1 MADKL
6 YPFRVSK
13 EVFNLAEYLRNKEEV
28 TRKVFTRRAI
38 QTFLSGSREI
48 DKRILI
54 TNRYDND
61 YIFRDALFSVLIGKD
76 QLDAVQQIANEKGCK
91 MSHVLFQSLVG
102 YCVQLID
109 PEDGNIKIE

>member
-13 EVFNLAEYLRNKEEV
+13 EVFDLAEYLRNKEEV

-38 QTFLSGSREI
+38 QSFLDGSREI
-48 DKRILI
+48 DKKILI
-54 TNRYDND
+54 KNRYDND
-61 YIFRDALFSVLIGKD
+61 YIFRDALFSVLIGED
-76 QLDAVQQIANEKGCK
+76 QLDAVQRVANEKGCK

-102 YCVQLID
+102 YCVQMVN
-109 PEDGNIKIE
+109 PEDENIMIE